1 VPVTLEDLLKKKR
14 IVVCCGS
21 GGVGKTTIAATLGMQ
36 AALYGKKVLTFTIDP
51 AKRLANALGMSMVGN
66 EEVAVPEEK
75 FLAEGLSPT
84 AKLYAMMLD
93 TKYTFDELIK
103 RYAPSEEIK
112 ASILSNPFYQQ
123 LSSAMAGS
131 HEYLAMEKLYQ
142 IYLRGTYDLIVV
154 DTPPTKHAMDFLEA
168 PIKIRGFF
176 NRNISGWFLKP
187 YLAAGK
193 LGFHV
198 FNRTVATV
206 VKMIRSVTGAEF
218 LKEVSEFVMGLS
230 QAFDIF
236 RSRAEEVTYVLKGEA
251 TAFVLV
257 TSPSA
262 AALEEAYFFFEKLRE
277 ASLPFGGFLINCV
290 HTDTDAPAGEL
301 GGENGQG
308 LDRREGG
315 GADPGEQRA
324 ALIESLRTRCGISRE
339 LATALVDNYLSLRH
353 LAEADSRE
361 IGAFV
366 KRLPE
371 GVPVKTIPYLD
382 DEVYDFKGLKR
393 VAGALF
399 GEEVPATAPGGR

>member
-1 VPVTLEDLLKKKR
+1 MPTTLEDLLKKKR

-36 AALYGKKVLTFTIDP
+36 AALFGKKVLTFTIDP

-84 AKLYAMMLD
+84 GKLYAMMLD
-93 TKYTFDELIK
+93 TKYTFDELIN
-103 RYAPSEEIK
+103 RYAPNEEIK

-218 LKEVSEFVMGLS
+218 LKEVSEFIIGLS

-262 AALEEAYFFFEKLRE
+262 AALEEAYFFYEKLRE
-277 ASLPFGGFLINCV
+277 APLPFGGFLINCV
-290 HTDTDAPAGEL
+290 HTDVPAGETRTEDGL
-301 GGENGQG
+301 GSDQYEGGST
-308 LDRREGG
+308 DREGWRT
-315 GADPGEQRA
+315 D
-324 ALIESLRTRCGISRE
+324 LIESLTARCGISRQ
-339 LATALVDNYLSLRH
+339 LATALADNYLSLRH
-353 LAEADSRE
+353 LAEADRRE
-361 IGAFV
+361 IAAFV
-366 KRLPE
+366 KRLPQ

-399 GEEVPATAPGGR
+399 G